1 MKIQEFVDE
10 ALKVTNDSIKEKRIN
25 SMLKTKSYVSIID
38 KINLADRVTKAATH
52 EFDKDGNIVGFKVNS
67 LTKYILHVMGI
78 IEMYTDLEI
87 NNGNIL
93 AEYDLLNENGLIEI
107 IVKSI
112 KEQEI
117 AECQMCLD
125 MVFNDAIQNEM
136 STEAFIKRQVERF
149 GTLVGTTLSPAL
161 TVIGEQLSKISPE
174 QIDAIIKQFPNKME
188 E

>member
-10 ALKVTNDSIKEKRIN
+10 ALKVTNDSIREKRIN
-25 SMLKTKSYVSIID
+25 SMLKTKSYVSIVD

-52 EFDKDGNIVGFKVNS
+52 EFDKDGNIVEFKVNS

-78 IEMYTDLEI
+78 IEMYTDLEV

-136 STEAFIKRQVERF
+136 STVAFVKRQVDRF
-149 GTLVGTTLSPAL
+149 GTLVGTTLSPAINGFAEAISNL
-161 TVIGEQLSKISPE
+161 DNEKIQ
-174 QIDAIIKQFPNKME
+174 QIISMVEKEKE
-188 E
+188 